1 MREIPWQVQQHLAQN
16 CINHVLHDHETL
28 ASCKPIEEP
37 ADVAAQLGYDLDRI
51 AKTLILK
58 KQRTALASAAVVA
71 RMSARLDF
79 AKLSRVLGY
88 RAEAASAA
96 ELEAATSYP
105 RGGVS
110 PLGLPSTIRVVI
122 SEALLLSPTILVGA
136 GRVGLEVELAPSD
149 LARTTAGAIAD
160 ISRPE

>member
-1 MREIPWQVQQHLAQN
+1 MREVPWQVKQHLAQN
-16 CINHVLHDHETL
+16 SIDHVLHDHVAL
-28 ASCKPIEEP
+28 AACKPIEEP
-37 ADVAAQLGYDLDRI
+37 ADVAVQLGYDLGRI

-71 RMSARLDF
+71 PMPDRLDF
-79 AKLSRVLGY
+79 AKVAKVLGY

-110 PLGLPSTIRVVI
+110 PLGLPSNIRVVI
-122 SEALLLSPTILVGA
+122 SEALLLFPTILVGA
-136 GRVGLEVELAPSD
+136 GCVGLEVELAPAD
-149 LARTTAGAIAD
+149 LARTTSGEIAD
-160 ISRPE
+160 ISRPG